1 MLQCVFEPRT
11 ENTPHNRVSDSRA
24 CVRLIFVRGH
34 KIGAGRKDARTESH
48 LPKGTV
54 NLTDSQIT
62 MNHNGRQID

>member
-1 MLQCVFEPRT
+1 MFG
-11 ENTPHNRVSDSRA
+11 
-24 CVRLIFVRGH
+24 LIFVPRH